1 MSASLSSRLPG
12 VGGVKEFWSY
22 TAARLSLFGTCY
34 VVVLGVTSLVT
45 DGPLPV
51 LWPLL
56 VAAVLSTVLGA
67 FLLRGMRERF
77 ADKVVARADRMSEAQ
92 RRSE

>member
-1 MSASLSSRLPG
+1 MPK
-12 VGGVKEFWSY
+12 VEGVKEFVTY
-22 TAARLSLFGTCY
+22 TAARLGLFAACY
-34 VVVLGVTSLVT
+34 LVVLGVTALLT

-56 VAAVLSTVLGA
+56 IAAVVSTVLAA

-77 ADKVVARADRMSEAQ
+77 ADRVTARAERMTAAQ
-92 RRSE
+92 EQRPQ

>member
-1 MSASLSSRLPG
+1 MPK
-12 VGGVKEFWSY
+12 VEGVKEFVTY
-22 TAARLSLFGTCY
+22 TAARLGLFATCY
-34 VVVLGVTSLVT
+34 VVVLGVTALIT

-56 VAAVLSTVLGA
+56 IAAVISTVLAA

-77 ADKVVARADRMSEAQ
+77 ADKVTARAERMTAAQ
-92 RRSE
+92 EQRPQ

>member
-1 MSASLSSRLPG
+1 M
-12 VGGVKEFWSY
+12 KEFWSY
-22 TAARLSLFGTCY
+22 TAARLGLFGTCY
-34 VVVLGVTSLVT
+34 IVVLGVASLVT

-56 VAAVLSTVLGA
+56 LAAVLSTVLGA

-92 RRSE
+92 RRPEQPG

>member
-1 MSASLSSRLPG
+1 MPK
-12 VGGVKEFWSY
+12 VEGVKEFVTY
-22 TAARLSLFGTCY
+22 TAARLALFATCY
-34 VVVLGVTSLVT
+34 VVVLGVTALLT

-56 VAAVLSTVLGA
+56 VAAVLSTVLAA

-77 ADKVVARADRMSEAQ
+77 ADRVTARAERMTAAQ
-92 RRSE
+92 ETRE

>member
-1 MSASLSSRLPG
+1 MPK
-12 VGGVKEFWSY
+12 VEGVKEFVTY
-22 TAARLSLFGTCY
+22 TAARLGLFATCY
-34 VVVLGVTSLVT
+34 LVVLGVTALLT

-56 VAAVLSTVLGA
+56 IAAVASTVLAA

-77 ADKVVARADRMSEAQ
+77 ADRVTARADRMTAAQ
-92 RRSE
+92 QPRE